1 MSSVGTTNDLPHGV
15 IASGIFFVF
24 PARLSGSLLPFLPL
38 PHLPIP
44 PISQTL
50 TILDTAYHTPY
61 LMADVT
67 YTTAAGIWRRSGFV
81 VIVSVLG
88 TRIAVFPMD
97 FLATCGNN
105 TWDYVLFAVTC
116 VIDVESQHP
125 GKISDIQDRPV
136 DLQAAPIEGTFCYV
150 ETGTP

>member
-1 MSSVGTTNDLPHGV
+1 MALSRRGYSLC
-15 IASGIFFVF
+15 FRLVF
-24 PARLSGSLLPFLPL
+24 PIRLSSPLSPSSASAHSL
-38 PHLPIP
+38 
-44 PISQTL
+44 ISQTL